1 LKDARNANLKK
12 KLPIVLFSG
21 EKYFNVNQVIN
32 SQTDRFITNKKSKAA
47 PPEVKSLQK
56 SKHPAQIMIFGLVAS
71 NGLKMA
77 PVFFESGFR
86 MGAKDYLELILK
98 SHVLPW
104 INFPNNKNVV
114 LIRPELAERE
124 HKFLAKRCLASQFA
138 RFESP
143 GFLSLCVCSVKGL

>member
-1 LKDARNANLKK
+1 MRLERCKKILANLKK
-12 KLPIVLFSG
+12 KLPIILVSD

-32 SQTDRFITNKKSKAA
+32 SRTDRFITNKKAKDA
-47 PPEVKSLQK
+47 PPEVKYLQK
-56 SKHPAQIMIFGLVAS
+56 SKQIMMFGLIAS
-71 NGLKMA
+71 NGIKI
-77 PVFFESGFR
+77 ESGFR

-104 INFPNNKNVV
+104 INFPNNENVV
-114 LIRPELAERE
+114 LIRPELAARE

-143 GFLSLCVCSVKGL
+143 GFLSLCVCSFKGL